1 MKKLWMGEHYV
12 SENGTHIKTIM
23 KAISMETGKPL
34 VIFVVVGNN
43 GEAAGEPA
51 AMPEGEFADKF
62 LREPV
67 KTTG

>member
-43 GEAAGEPA
+43 GEAA

-62 LREPV
+62 LREPSN
-67 KTTG
+67 